1 VRPLCLR
8 PRLLIWAIVLFVL
21 SVLRTPRLE
30 DMEDRGDEEDREDIE
45 DGRRKGELQEGVLFL
60 TKVPFP
66 RKFFMIS

>member
-1 VRPLCLR
+1 
-8 PRLLIWAIVLFVL
+8 
-21 SVLRTPRLE
+21 
-30 DMEDRGDEEDREDIE
+30 MEDRGDEEDREDIE